1 MEIHREHLESLD
13 LRKNDILLLKTKNS
27 SLGYQN
33 FRRDFVHLKYDAAE
47 YLVQKKIKTL
57 GFDYLSVKKFGGD
70 DEVHEL
76 LINNLTLIEGIN
88 LKNVQEGNYYFIGLA
103 LRLKSDGSP
112 ARAILI
118 EDYNL

>member
-1 MEIHREHLESLD
+1 LEPFD

-27 SLGYQN
+27 LLGYEK
-33 FRRDFVHLKYDAAE
+33 FREDFVHLKYDAAE

-76 LINNLTLIEGIN
+76 LIKNLTLFEGIN
-88 LKNVQEGNYYFIGLA
+88 LQNVQEGNYYFIGLA
-103 LRLKSDGSP
+103 LRLKSDGAP